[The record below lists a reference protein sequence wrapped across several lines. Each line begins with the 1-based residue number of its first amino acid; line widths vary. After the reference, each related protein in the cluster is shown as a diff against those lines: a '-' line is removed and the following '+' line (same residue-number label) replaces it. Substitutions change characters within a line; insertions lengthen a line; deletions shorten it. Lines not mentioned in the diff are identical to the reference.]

1 MRLLNFIKTV
11 YRLFRYKAE
20 WKKQFREISIRKIQ
34 NTSIRT
40 IDPKT
45 EKLIL
50 FFIPGAGYYS
60 GKESI
65 SGGLISI
72 ISLAQ
77 ETAKIFE
84 GSNTKTLCAT
94 YYSQH
99 LIYNITSFENKS
111 VILSPKLIEHYFK
124 FVKSLVL
131 HIPELYVED
140 FVLNQLNNKWLNKI
154 QNVHINILNQSIQ
167 LMPEMDAIEE
177 LKKQFNICTITTAHT
192 KYCNLFYRKK
202 FGVPTHLLSVWISK
216 ENYIDLNY
224 RVKENLIL
232 FSPDNPELSGLLIG
246 NLKKSLRQFNYQII
260 QGLKYEDYKELICR
274 AKFVITTGEGLD
286 AYFIETYFSG
296 GVSLAIKNTNFFDDK
311 YLNLPCLF
319 DDDTDI
325 SEFLVSRI
333 TEFDNDKRYHTI
345 NQLVTSLL
353 TTDYS
358 YENYIQNLIQFYKQ
372 EYTYK

>member
-11 YRLFRYKAE
+11 YRLFCYKAE
-20 WKKQFREISIRKIQ
+20 WKKQYREISIRKIQ

-50 FFIPGAGYYS
+50 FFIPGADYYS

-77 ETAKIFE
+77 ETAKIFK

-94 YYSQH
+94 YYNQH
-99 LIYNITSFENKS
+99 LIYNITSFENQS

-124 FVKSLVL
+124 IVKSLVL

-167 LMPEMDAIEE
+167 LMPEMDTIEE

-216 ENYIDLNY
+216 ENYINLNY
-224 RVKENLIL
+224 EVKEDLIL

-246 NLKKSLRQFNYQII
+246 NLKKSLPQFNYQII
-260 QGLKYEDYKELICR
+260 QGLKYEDYKELICK

-296 GVSLAIKNTNFFDDK
+296 GVSLAIKNTDFFDDK

-333 TEFDNDKRYHTI
+333 TEFDNDKRYHSI

>member
-1 MRLLNFIKTV
+1 MKLLNFIKTV

-20 WKKQFREISIRKIQ
+20 WNKQFREVNIRKNQNANIRKI
-34 NTSIRT
+34 
-40 IDPKT
+40 DPRT

-50 FFIPGAGYYS
+50 FFIPGADYYS

-84 GSNTKTLCAT
+84 GSDTTILIAT
-94 YYSQH
+94 YYNHH
-99 LIYNITSFENKS
+99 LINNITSFENQS
-111 VILSPKLIEHYFK
+111 VILSPKLIENYFK
-124 FVKSLVL
+124 NVKSLIL

-154 QNVHINILNQSIQ
+154 QNVQINILNQSIQ
-167 LMPEMDAIEE
+167 LMPEMDTIEE
-177 LKKQFNICTITTAHT
+177 LKKRFKICTITTAHT
-192 KYCNLFYRKK
+192 KYCNLFYRNK

-232 FSPDNPELSGLLIG
+232 FSPDNPELTDLLIV
-246 NLKKSLRQFNYQII
+246 NLKKSLPQFNYEII
-260 QGLKYEDYKELICR
+260 KGLKYEYYKELICR

-296 GVSLAIKNTNFFDDK
+296 GVSLAIKNSNFFDDK

-333 TEFDNDKRYHTI
+333 TEFDNEGKYHTI

-353 TTDYS
+353 SIDYS
-358 YENYIQNLIQFYKQ
+358 YENYIQNLKHFYRE

>member
-1 MRLLNFIKTV
+1 MSLLNLIKTI

-20 WKKQFREISIRKIQ
+20 WKKQYREVDIRKNQNGSIRK
-34 NTSIRT
+34 

-50 FFIPGAGYYS
+50 FFIPGADYFS
-60 GKESI
+60 GKENI

-72 ISLAQ
+72 ISLAH

-84 GSNTKTLCAT
+84 GIDTTILCVT
-94 YYSQH
+94 YYNHH
-99 LIYNITSFENKS
+99 LIYNITSFENQS

-124 FVKSLVL
+124 NVKSLIL

-140 FVLNQLNNKWLNKI
+140 FVLNQLNNKWLNQI
-154 QNVHINILNQSIQ
+154 QNVQINILNQSIQ
-167 LMPEMDAIEE
+167 LMPEMDTINE
-177 LKKQFNICTITTAHT
+177 LKKRFNFCTITTAHT
-192 KYCNLFYRKK
+192 KYCNLHYRKK

-232 FSPDNPELSGLLIG
+232 FSPDNPELTDLLIG
-246 NLKKSLRQFNYQII
+246 NLKKSLPQFNHQVIK
-260 QGLKYEDYKELICR
+260 GLKYEDYKELIGR

-296 GVSLAIKNTNFFDDK
+296 GISLAIKNTNFFDEK

-319 DDDTDI
+319 DADSDI

-333 TEFDNDKRYHTI
+333 TEFDNDGRYHII
-345 NQLVTSLL
+345 NQLVTNLL
-353 TTDYS
+353 CIDYS
-358 YENYIQNLIQFYKQ
+358 YENYTQNLKQFYKQ